1 MLGSRAG
8 RIGRVVLVTGMGG
21 VGKTALAVHCAHAV
35 LAGYPDGQLYTD
47 LRGADGA
54 PATPRS
60 VLSAFLRA
68 LGRPDSS
75 LPVSVEEQSALYQEL
90 LAQRRLLLVLDNAA
104 DADQI
109 RPLLPR
115 SPHCAVLITSR
126 DPLADLPVALRLPL
140 GALTDEEAL
149 ALFARLVGERRTRAE
164 ASAAR
169 AVLAA
174 CGNLPLAIRVIGSR
188 LAARPSW
195 SLAEVAERLGDDHER
210 LSELEVEA
218 VTVESVF
225 RVGYDQLDARARRAF
240 RLLALPARSG
250 LDVKA
255 AARALDAPEAET
267 EETLESLVTAGLLET
282 PAVGRYRYH
291 DLVLLFARR
300 LAADTDPAMDRHT
313 ALGRLLDHHL
323 VSAAGTYHFLSP
335 GATIPRTASPVLR
348 NGPLFA
354 DVRAAIEWNATHFDD
369 ALALLVRSAS
379 THTDRAATLLLML
392 GAAVRAAH
400 LWHDLIPAASAVA
413 EAATAKR
420 DGRSEGR
427 ARYMLAAGLAQVG
440 RLDDA
445 ERNVSRALALT
456 DGADEEVH
464 AMALNLR
471 GVVVGW
477 DDPVAG
483 IEHLRRAAALAHAY
497 GNATLEAAA
506 LGNIVQTRL
515 LLPGMDDE
523 TVDASLR
530 QLALYRA
537 SADRHGEAL
546 GLYRHGQVLL
556 RQGRP
561 EDALAAHHRTLALVE
576 PGERDFL
583 RGGTQMR
590 LSEVYLS
597 TGRPEQ
603 ALFHAQRA
611 LEVSREVRHEHLEA
625 LSLAVLGDAN
635 DALGGHDR
643 ARSLWREAVG
653 RLRRLG
659 FTHDA
664 ERVAQRLII

>member
-1 MLGSRAG
+1 MSA
-8 RIGRVVLVTGMGG
+8 
-21 VGKTALAVHCAHAV
+21 
-35 LAGYPDGQLYTD
+35 YPDGQLHTD
-47 LRGADGA
+47 LRGADGT

-60 VLSAFLRA
+60 VLPAFLRA

-75 LPVSVEEQSALYQEL
+75 LPDKTEEQSALYQEL
-90 LAQRRLLLVLDNAA
+90 LARRRLLIVLDNAA
-104 DADQI
+104 DVDQV

-115 SPHCAVLITSR
+115 SPHCAVLVTSR

-149 ALFARLVGERRTRAE
+149 TLFGRLVGEQRVRAE
-164 ASAAR
+164 EPAAR
-169 AVLAA
+169 TVLAA
-174 CGNLPLAIRVIGSR
+174 CGNLPLALRVIGSR
-188 LAARPSW
+188 LAARPTW
-195 SLAEVAERLGDDHER
+195 SLAEVAERLGDDHAR

-225 RVGYDQLDARARRAF
+225 HVGYVQLDARARRAF

-255 AARALDAPEAET
+255 AARVLDAPEAEA
-267 EETLESLVTAGLLET
+267 EDALESLVTAGLLET

-291 DLVLLFARR
+291 DLVLLFAQR
-300 LAADTDPAMDRHT
+300 LAVDTDPPADRHT

-335 GATIPRTASPVLR
+335 GATIPGTSFPVLR
-348 NGPLFA
+348 DGPLFA
-354 DVRAAIEWNATHFDD
+354 DIRAALEWNSTHFDD
-369 ALALLVRSAS
+369 ALALIVRSAG

-392 GAAVRAAH
+392 GAVTRAAH
-400 LWHDLIPAASAVA
+400 LWHELIPAAAEVA

-420 DGRSEGR
+420 DRRSEGR

-445 ERNVSRALALT
+445 ERDVSRALSLT
-456 DGADEEVH
+456 KGVDDEVH
-464 AMALNLR
+464 AMALNLL

-477 DDPVAG
+477 ADPVAG
-483 IEHLRRAAALAHAY
+483 IAHHRRAAELAQGY
-497 GNATLEAAA
+497 GNATLEATA

-515 LLPGMDDE
+515 LMPGMDDG

-537 SADRHGEAL
+537 SADRHGEAF

-556 RQGRP
+556 RQGLP
-561 EDALAAHHRTLALVE
+561 EDSLAAHHRTLALVG

-583 RGGTQMR
+583 RGGTHMR

-603 ALFHAQRA
+603 ALFHAEQA
-611 LEVSREVRHEHLEA
+611 LAVNREVRHAHLQA
-625 LSLAVLGDAN
+625 LSLAALGDAL
-635 DALGGHDR
+635 AVLGGQRR
-643 ARSLWREAVG
+643 ARSLWREAVED
-653 RLRRLG
+653 LRRLG

-664 ERVAQRLII
+664 ERVARRLRR